1 MFSGAK
7 KIEKKHNP
15 PKMQRRTL
23 SPRVDIDSETYQD
36 VLDNINDYRSEL
48 NKALTGLNQLENY
61 VRRGAK
67 DDVLFFY
74 VFFEYLDEL
83 RPVDDEL
90 RTALEQYVSE

>member
-1 MFSGAK
+1 
-7 KIEKKHNP
+7 
-15 PKMQRRTL
+15 MQRRTL

-48 NKALTGLNQLENY
+48 NKALAGLNQLENY

-74 VFFEYLDEL
+74 APDLDEL

-90 RTALEQYVSE
+90 RTALEQYVWD